1 MQFTGTSSVLLPQVS
16 QFSFALT
23 GLKVSNT
30 GIVNF
35 NFYDTGT
42 GVFTF
47 GLSGGL
53 ISTNKTIST
62 YNTVDRSFISG
73 YLQSGVLTYLINGVV
88 GQQNVTFSKLNKIT
102 VQAPSTVVACN
113 LNVSANQINY
123 SLSFPSSYK
132 YFGSITGSLV
142 SDTAFPINSVQVF
155 SFNSRQNLLTA
166 NYATGLSIVSGT
178 NSIVLNDVDNS
189 FFEYQND
196 FDVTMPATFGDVG
209 NEFSAYR
216 SGIIN
221 QSVLSLSPSTGNTY
235 AQTSLFDGS
244 WSGTTFTYSDN
255 PLVYNLGF
263 NYSNFAY
270 NGVPNAST
278 LTVAFYPLTPL
289 NGSGYQAQYI
299 TGLTIATGGNYSSPP
314 TAQFSQYYYVTGLQN
329 SLQSFL
335 FSSGCSG
342 IPVTFSG
349 GSPTSGASG
358 SLVLKQVRLSGV
370 YGAGVNTFK
379 IISGYSGISSGLGY
393 QSAPNFVLGTGGGCY
408 SLPDVSGAQ
417 TAQFRFAS
425 GLGAIYAQAAGLTG
439 LVLTSGSLSGYVVTG
454 IQVTNI
460 GFGYSAS
467 FPPNLTFQRVSGDVR
482 TGNASGTFSY
492 KTTGNYQFNNIW
504 DVAVNLGTGL
514 NSLTEYTGYF
524 SGSMNVFGNGN
535 LGLQIKC
542 TNLDNTSAVSGLLVT
557 RLTVG
562 SQTITNQQVIYQTRT
577 FDLYTGALLPFS
589 SPQISVI
596 PLSDLNYIL
605 SQDPYDS
612 AFQNAYDGGS
622 VNNIIY
628 F

>member
-35 NFYDTGT
+35 NFYDTGN

-102 VQAPSTVVACN
+102 VQAPSTIVACN

-189 FFEYQND
+189 FFEYQNT
-196 FDVTMPATFGDVG
+196 FDVTMPTTFGDVG
-209 NEFSAYR
+209 NKFSAYR

-278 LTVAFYPLTPL
+278 LTVAFYPLTPQD
-289 NGSGYQAQYI
+289 GSGYQAQYI
-299 TGLTIATGGNYSSPP
+299 TGLTITTGGNYSSPP
-314 TAQFSQYYYVTGLQN
+314 KAQFSQYYYVTGLQN

-393 QSAPNFVLGTGGGCY
+393 QSAPNFILGTGGGCY
-408 SLPDVSGAQ
+408 SLPDVSNTQ

-467 FPPNLTFQRVSGDVR
+467 FPPNLTFQRVLGDVR
-482 TGNASGTFSY
+482 AGNASGTFSY

-514 NSLTEYTGYF
+514 NSLTEYMGYF

-577 FDLYTGALLPFS
+577 FDLYTGALQPFS

-605 SQDPYDS
+605 SQDPYDA

>member
-35 NFYDTGT
+35 NFYDTGN

-102 VQAPSTVVACN
+102 VQAPSTIVACN

-189 FFEYQND
+189 FFEYQNT
-196 FDVTMPATFGDVG
+196 FDVTMPTTFGDVG
-209 NEFSAYR
+209 NKFSAYR

-278 LTVAFYPLTPL
+278 LTVAFYPLTPQD
-289 NGSGYQAQYI
+289 GSGYQAQYI
-299 TGLTIATGGNYSSPP
+299 TGLTITTGGNYSSPP
-314 TAQFSQYYYVTGLQN
+314 KAQFSQYYYVTGLQN

-393 QSAPNFVLGTGGGCY
+393 QSAPNFILGTGGGCY
-408 SLPDVSGAQ
+408 SLPDVSNTQ

-439 LVLTSGSLSGYVVTG
+439 LVLTSGSLSAYVVTG

-467 FPPNLTFQRVSGDVR
+467 FPPNLTFQRVLGDVR
-482 TGNASGTFSY
+482 AGNASGTFSY

-514 NSLTEYTGYF
+514 NSLTEYMGYF

-577 FDLYTGALLPFS
+577 FDLYTGALQPFS

-605 SQDPYDS
+605 SQDPYDA

>member
-42 GVFTF
+42 SVFTF

-189 FFEYQND
+189 FFEYQNN
-196 FDVTMPATFGDVG
+196 FDVTMPTTFGDVG
-209 NEFSAYR
+209 NKFSAYR

-278 LTVAFYPLTPL
+278 LTVAFYPLTPQ

-314 TAQFSQYYYVTGLQN
+314 KAQFSQYYYVTGLQN

-393 QSAPNFVLGTGGGCY
+393 QSAPNFILGTGGGCY
-408 SLPDVSGAQ
+408 SLPDVSNTQ

-439 LVLTSGSLSGYVVTG
+439 LVLTSGSLSSYVVTG

-467 FPPNLTFQRVSGDVR
+467 FPPNLTFQRVSSDVR
-482 TGNASGTFSY
+482 TDNASGTFSY

-577 FDLYTGALLPFS
+577 FDLYTGALQPFS

-605 SQDPYDS
+605 SQDPYDA

>member
-42 GVFTF
+42 GVFTI

-53 ISTNKTIST
+53 ISTDRTIST
-62 YNTVDRSFISG
+62 YNTVERNRISG

-196 FDVTMPATFGDVG
+196 FDVTMPAAFGDVG

-299 TGLTIATGGNYSSPP
+299 TGLTIATGGNYSSSP

-408 SLPDVSGAQ
+408 SLPDVSGTQ

-605 SQDPYDS
+605 SQDPYDA